1 MTSRALS
8 PSSGLTSP
16 RGTTGQAGLASSGRG
31 GNHLGAPSILR
42 PPRVTARMDREGVP
56 RFELSVTPPRP
67 RPLMGAARA
76 VGDQAGHAR
85 RRLLSVVSAVVAC
98 AVDVL
103 GGGAPRVVK
112 WSFLP
117 RAGPVRQRGTRPRL
131 VHRERRGARHAVQG
145 GYEIG
150 RGTRCGAVQVSSV
163 CAQCG
168 GVVAARRGG
177 LAGSAN
183 CGWAWLWRV
192 GRRPGG
198 LGSPGVWFYR
208 ACAGPCGSWGAGA
221 RGSGWRTV
229 RRRCHKSR
237 DYLGPDFGGCRRRA
251 RLGVGRGPGKFRW
264 AEFVRASL

>member
-1 MTSRALS
+1 MGWWCRAARERTPPGVSYVPGCWWLTRCGLPPKEGGRRLAAVTSRALS

-16 RGTTGQAGLASSGRG
+16 LGTTGQAGLASSGRG

-163 CAQCG
+163 
-168 GVVAARRGG
+168 
-177 LAGSAN
+177 
-183 CGWAWLWRV
+183 
-192 GRRPGG
+192 
-198 LGSPGVWFYR
+198 
-208 ACAGPCGSWGAGA
+208 
-221 RGSGWRTV
+221 
-229 RRRCHKSR
+229 
-237 DYLGPDFGGCRRRA
+237 
-251 RLGVGRGPGKFRW
+251 
-264 AEFVRASL
+264 